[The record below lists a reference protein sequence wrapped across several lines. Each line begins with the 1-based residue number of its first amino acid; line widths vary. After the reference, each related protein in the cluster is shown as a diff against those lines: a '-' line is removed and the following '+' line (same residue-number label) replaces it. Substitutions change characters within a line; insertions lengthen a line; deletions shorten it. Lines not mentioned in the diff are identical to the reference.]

1 MSLKRRTSSHPGV
14 SDLKG
19 QTHNATLGSSNDVI
33 LQPIEVSFLVVDILD
48 TSLFHAYYNHV
59 SISAWD
65 AKQTS
70 VEVDDISTN
79 NFPYKSS

>member
-19 QTHNATLGSSNDVI
+19 QTHVTLGSSNVVI

-48 TSLFHAYYNHV
+48 TSLFQAYYNHV